1 MMTSALNAFGVTRA
15 ESPRV
20 ELTLDAVLEK
30 LGWSREYA
38 EHFVQPYC
46 DCSDSHDGWIYCS
59 HAYDEGMH
67 P

>member
-15 ESPRV
+15 ESPRA

-46 DCSDSHDGWIYCS
+46 TCHDTYDGWIYCE
-59 HAYDEGMH
+59 HARDEGVH